1 MRLLRRTL
9 IVCVILFIAYLA
21 MIEALEAF
29 PLAESVLAAL
39 GLAIVHTYV
48 WLGWVCLFGLLREWQ
63 ARW

>member
-9 IVCVILFIAYLA
+9 VVCVILFIAYLA
-21 MIEALEAF
+21 MFEALEVF

-39 GLAIVHTYV
+39 GLAIGHSCV
-48 WLGWVCLFGLLREWQ
+48 WLGWVGLFGLLREWQ